1 MDFMKWFVSW
11 PLLFLFFFTIPNCNN
26 PRFSNWFL
34 LTFLMSIIW
43 ITGFSYIMVWMI
55 CLTGFTFGIPDTVM
69 GITFLAAGTSVP
81 DTIASVLVARN
92 GYGDMAV
99 SNSIGSNV
107 FDIFL
112 GLGLP
117 WLLKTTIRPM
127 GAGPTV
133 EINSR
138 GLLLSVALLMISLI
152 IVVLSIHCNSWKLD
166 RRLGVGIM
174 ITYAVF
180 LVFSIL
186 IETNTFFP
194 INPPTC
200 RTFD

>member
-1 MDFMKWFVSW
+1 
-11 PLLFLFFFTIPNCNN
+11 
-26 PRFSNWFL
+26 
-34 LTFLMSIIW
+34 
-43 ITGFSYIMVWMI
+43 MVWMI
-55 CLTGFTFGIPDTVM
+55 CLTGYTLGIPDTVM

-133 EINSR
+133 EINSK
-138 GLLLSVALLMISLI
+138 GLLISVGMLMFSLI
-152 IVVLSIHCNSWKLD
+152 IVVVSIHLNSWQLTKKL
-166 RRLGVGIM
+166 GWMIM
-174 ITYAVF
+174 STYAIF

-186 IETNTFFP
+186 VETNTFME

-200 RTFD
+200 RD

>member
-1 MDFMKWFVSW
+1 
-11 PLLFLFFFTIPNCNN
+11 
-26 PRFSNWFL
+26 
-34 LTFLMSIIW
+34 
-43 ITGFSYIMVWMI
+43 MVWMI
-55 CLTGFTFGIPDTVM
+55 CLTGYTLGIPDTVM

-133 EINSR
+133 SLTKKIEIIFFKIVLGWDTEMGNVFCCKSIFIQWSLSKRALKRPSYGNFHHFSVFNS
-138 GLLLSVALLMISLI
+138 S
-152 IVVLSIHCNSWKLD
+152 
-166 RRLGVGIM
+166 
-174 ITYAVF
+174 
-180 LVFSIL
+180 
-186 IETNTFFP
+186 
-194 INPPTC
+194 
-200 RTFD
+200 